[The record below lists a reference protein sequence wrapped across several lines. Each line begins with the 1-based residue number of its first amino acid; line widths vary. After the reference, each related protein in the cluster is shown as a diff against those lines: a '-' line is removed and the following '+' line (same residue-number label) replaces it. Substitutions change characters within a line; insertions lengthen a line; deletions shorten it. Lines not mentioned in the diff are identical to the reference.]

1 MDGLVL
7 TKDED
12 KAGELNRFFASMFT
26 KEDLNNVPNLEVIEE
41 VEKLDNFDI
50 SVTEVDNLLKSIKTD
65 KSPGPD
71 LIHNRVLHETKDI
84 IKVPLTNLF
93 NKSLETGIIPNIWKT
108 ANVTPIYKK
117 GCKSD
122 PNNYRPVSLTSTVC
136 KLIEKLVRKAC
147 WVRCFSW
154 CMLMTSLEVCLL
166 MTLFADDTKLYKI
179 IRSDVDR
186 AALQNDLNQ
195 VAKWSN
201 TWQLPFYVDKC
212 KVLSI
217 GKRDGERQYTMNH
230 AKECQ
235 NLTQESE
242 KDLGVT
248 FDRQLK
254 FTEHIENCT
263 AKANQRVYLIRRNF
277 NYLDKNTFLMLYKT
291 LIRPLL
297 EYCNTVWHPTTKK
310 DTETLERVQRKAT
323 KLLPFLRDKSYSE
336 RLIYLDLP
344 SLVYR
349 RKRSDLLQIYRIVH
363 RIDNIDEN
371 KLFKLDKKSKTRGH
385 SYKIV
390 KERAN
395 TRLRQSVLGQCA
407 VNEWNNLTD
416 SIVTAENI
424 NIFKT
429 RLENYWKDK
438 EWKYN
443 PENHH

>member
-1 MDGLVL
+1 
-7 TKDED
+7 
-12 KAGELNRFFASMFT
+12 
-26 KEDLNNVPNLEVIEE
+26 
-41 VEKLDNFDI
+41 
-50 SVTEVDNLLKSIKTD
+50 
-65 KSPGPD
+65 
-71 LIHNRVLHETKDI
+71 
-84 IKVPLTNLF
+84 
-93 NKSLETGIIPNIWKT
+93 
-108 ANVTPIYKK
+108 
-117 GCKSD
+117 
-122 PNNYRPVSLTSTVC
+122 
-136 KLIEKLVRKAC
+136 
-147 WVRCFSW
+147 
-154 CMLMTSLEVCLL
+154 
-166 MTLFADDTKLYKI
+166 
-179 IRSDVDR
+179 
-186 AALQNDLNQ
+186 
-195 VAKWSN
+195 
-201 TWQLPFYVDKC
+201 
-212 KVLSI
+212 
-217 GKRDGERQYTMNH
+217 MNH
-230 AKECQ
+230 GKECQ
-235 NLTQESE
+235 NLTQVEFE

-263 AKANQRVYLIRRNF
+263 AKANQRVGLIRRNF
-277 NYLDKNTFLMLYKT
+277 NYLDKNTFLILYKS

-310 DTETLERVQRKAT
+310 DSETLERVQRKAT

-363 RIDNIDEN
+363 RMDNIDEN